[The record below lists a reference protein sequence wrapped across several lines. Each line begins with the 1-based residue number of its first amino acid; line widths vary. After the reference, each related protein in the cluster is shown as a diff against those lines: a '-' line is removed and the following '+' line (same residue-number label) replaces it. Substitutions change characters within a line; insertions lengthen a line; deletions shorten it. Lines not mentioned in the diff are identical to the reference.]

1 MISVSA
7 PGKVHLIG
15 EHAVVYGEPAIIA
28 AIGMRA
34 YVKAEKRE
42 EVSLGSINLGEKAT
56 FDIEE
61 IRELTRNLSQQWKS
75 CYSKGDFSQLSQS
88 LREDPLNPLA
98 LTVGKSLELLNAPSG
113 ISLEINSKIPIN
125 AGLGSS
131 SSMSVA
137 VPKAISE
144 AYDKHLN
151 KDEINKIAYAMEKFH
166 HGTPSGGDNSAC
178 CYGGFVWFQKEDGNI
193 VSPLNAEI
201 PYKLENFVIVYV
213 KEPEKT
219 TGELVQLVSTLNPEI
234 RNPIIK
240 KLGELTQEMRKA
252 LRNQDSK
259 EIKKIINLAQEK
271 LIKLGVS
278 IKEIDHIYYEVK
290 EIGGASKLSGAG
302 GGGAMICYHE
312 DLEKLIELVYDLG
325 YDALKTEIGAEGVRV
340 ER

>member
-15 EHAVVYGEPAIIA
+15 EHAVVYGKPAIIS

-34 YVKAEKRE
+34 HVKAEKRE
-42 EVSLGSINLGEKAT
+42 NISLESINLGKKAI

-61 IRELTRNLSQQWKS
+61 IRELTKNLSQQWKN

-88 LREDPLNPLA
+88 LREDPLTPLA
-98 LTVGKSLELLNAPSG
+98 LTVGKSLELLNASSG
-113 ISLEINSKIPIN
+113 ISLEINSQIPIN

-144 AYDKHLN
+144 AYDNHLN
-151 KDEINKIAYAMEKFH
+151 KDEINKLAYTMEKFH

-178 CYGGFVWFQKEDGNI
+178 CYGGFVWFQKENGDI
-193 VSPLNAEI
+193 VNSLNNEI
-201 PYKLENFVIVYV
+201 PHKLENFVIVYV

-240 KLGELTQEMRKA
+240 KLGELTHEMRKA
-252 LRNQDSK
+252 LRNQNSK
-259 EIKKIINLAQEK
+259 EIKTIINLAQEK
-271 LIKLGVS
+271 LVKLGVS
-278 IKEIDHIYYEVK
+278 IKEIDHIHNEIK

-312 DLEKLIELVYDLG
+312 DQEKLIELIHDLG
-325 YDALKTEIGAEGVRV
+325 YNALKTEIGAEGVRV
-340 ER
+340 EK